1 MRKKAREERTY
12 PEPILG
18 SINIFDQLL
27 VKNVHEYGR
36 IEKKKSFIHK
46 KNSNSGIE
54 NGSYRTKSAARVP

>member
-46 KNSNSGIE
+46 KN
-54 NGSYRTKSAARVP
+54 